1 MSFITPQTMTP
12 LYDSTITSIFLFLP
26 HCPLPPFV
34 ISPLQARPKD
44 LAHREPV
51 VGVNINIQHIN
62 PGIVFPRD
70 RQTINR
76 LTVSKF
82 TMSLNDLNP
91 GAFNKP

>member
-12 LYDSTITSIFLFLP
+12 LYNSTITSIFLFLP
-26 HCPLPPFV
+26 PCPLPHFV
-34 ISPLQARPKD
+34 ISPLKAHPKD
-44 LAHREPV
+44 LAHRELV

>member
-26 HCPLPPFV
+26 PCPLPPFV
-34 ISPLQARPKD
+34 ISPLHAHPKD

-62 PGIVFPRD
+62 PEIVFPRD

>member
-34 ISPLQARPKD
+34 ISPLQARLKD

-62 PGIVFPRD
+62 PRIVFPRD

>member
-12 LYDSTITSIFLFLP
+12 LYDSTITSIFSLFSPLP
-26 HCPLPPFV
+26 PPPFV
-34 ISPLQARPKD
+34 ISTLQAHPKD
-44 LAHREPV
+44 LAHRKPV
-51 VGVNINIQHIN
+51 VGVNINIQYIN

-70 RQTINR
+70 RQSVNR